1 MQADIHTLFQS
12 DFYRILDFRCRCTEC
27 TTSKPEYSDTFGISF
42 VRKGN
47 FLFNVFRHTLD
58 SYNGCVLITKP
69 GYERTVTHAHAV
81 PDQCTIFEFR
91 KDFFTLIAEHY
102 QHCRFFH
109 DADWHSTLI
118 RTNASTEL
126 LHYMVWQLVYSRK
139 GSKLQIDNMV
149 LEIMDKVLGEVTDY
163 HPDPAIN
170 SKMKKNHL
178 LTIERAKEYITN
190 NFTSDI
196 SLMELATYCYVSP
209 FHFSRIF
216 KTFTKVPPHQYLA
229 DTRLQHA
236 ALMLRTTG
244 LPVADIAFNSG
255 FNSIEY
261 FNGAFK
267 KKYNCT
273 PGIFRNQQF
282 SFPVISKIS

>member
-12 DFYRILDFRCRCTEC
+12 DFYRLLDFRCRCTEC
-27 TTSKPEYSDTFGISF
+27 TTSKPEYSDNFGISF

-47 FLFNVFRHTLD
+47 FLFNVFRHSLD

-81 PDQCTIFEFR
+81 PDQCTIIEFR
-91 KDFFTLIAEHY
+91 KDFFVLIAEHY
-102 QHCRFFH
+102 KHCRFFH

-126 LHYMVWQLVYSRK
+126 LHHMVWQLVHTRK
-139 GSKLQIDNMV
+139 GSKLEIDNLV
-149 LEIMDKVLGEVTDY
+149 LQIMDKVLREITDY
-163 HPDPAIN
+163 QPDPEIN

-178 LTIERAKEYITN
+178 LTIERAKEYITD

-196 SLMELATYCYVSP
+196 SLLELATFCYVSP

-216 KTFTKVPPHQYLA
+216 KAFTKVPPHQYLA
-229 DTRLQHA
+229 DIRLQHA
-236 ALMLRTTG
+236 ALMLRTSDA
-244 LPVADIAFNSG
+244 PVSDIAFQSG

-267 KKYNCT
+267 KKYNCA
-273 PGIFRNQQF
+273 PGAYRSVDFK
-282 SFPVISKIS
+282 FPIISKIS

>member
-1 MQADIHTLFQS
+1 
-12 DFYRILDFRCRCTEC
+12 
-27 TTSKPEYSDTFGISF
+27 
-42 VRKGN
+42 
-47 FLFNVFRHTLD
+47 
-58 SYNGCVLITKP
+58 
-69 GYERTVTHAHAV
+69 V

>member
-12 DFYRILDFRCRCTEC
+12 DFYRLLDFRCRCTEC
-27 TTSKPEYSDTFGISF
+27 TTSKPEYSDNFGISF

-47 FLFNVFRHTLD
+47 FLFNVFRHSLD

-81 PDQCTIFEFR
+81 PDQCTIIEFR
-91 KDFFTLIAEHY
+91 KDFFVLIAEHY
-102 QHCRFFH
+102 KYCRFFH

-126 LHYMVWQLVYSRK
+126 LHHMVWQLVHTRK
-139 GSKLQIDNMV
+139 GSKLEIDNLV
-149 LEIMDKVLGEVTDY
+149 LQIMDKVLREITDY
-163 HPDPAIN
+163 QPDPEIN

-178 LTIERAKEYITN
+178 LTIERAKEYITD

-196 SLMELATYCYVSP
+196 SLLELATFCYVSP

-216 KTFTKVPPHQYLA
+216 KAFTKVPPHQYLA
-229 DTRLQHA
+229 DIRLQHA
-236 ALMLRTTG
+236 ALMLRTSDA
-244 LPVADIAFNSG
+244 PVSDIAFQSG

-267 KKYNCT
+267 KKYNCA
-273 PGIFRNQQF
+273 PGTYRSVDFK
-282 SFPVISKIS
+282 FPIISKIS